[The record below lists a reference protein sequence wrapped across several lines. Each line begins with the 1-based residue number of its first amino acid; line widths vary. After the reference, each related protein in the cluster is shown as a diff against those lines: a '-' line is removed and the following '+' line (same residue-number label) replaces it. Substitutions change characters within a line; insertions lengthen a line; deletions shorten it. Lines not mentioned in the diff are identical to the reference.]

1 MNAQTAPAAAG
12 SRLAGAARPAA
23 ARARPSLRARVLRQV
38 MLPLALTWLAGTLVV
53 IVISNYFVR
62 QAFDRALVDDAY
74 AIAANIQPMGR
85 SDAQLQLTAHEMTT
99 LLFDQHETVYFAV
112 RRPDGSLL
120 SGDASLPTPF
130 LADGT
135 VWHLADV
142 RFAGKP
148 LRAVVL
154 RHPAG
159 NGGDFIV
166 VVAQTTGSRTALLR
180 RLGLY
185 ATLPQML
192 LLAMLAWWLWRGIAR
207 ELAPLGAL
215 QQDLG
220 RRDASDLSPVAVRGD
235 TREVAQLGDALN
247 DLFVRLDGSVRAQRE
262 FAGNVAHELRTPLA
276 GIRALAHY
284 GLGHTDPAVAREQLQ
299 RIADSEARA
308 SHLVDQLLALALAAE
323 SDAVLQREPVVLDQ
337 LAHEAVLR
345 HLTRADARGVDL
357 GARGLDEAQEA
368 GGFTVPGSV
377 ALVEGI
383 LDNLIDNALRYGGK
397 TVTIELAKEDTAAGP
412 VPVLSVADDGPGIAE
427 AQQQALMHR
436 WAQGTDGRKLG
447 EGSGL
452 GLSIVARYAKLL
464 GAELRLSAA
473 APTGGLRVSVL
484 FVSR

>member
-1 MNAQTAPAAAG
+1 MTAAKAG
-12 SRLAGAARPAA
+12 TAETGSALQGHRP
-23 ARARPSLRARVLRQV
+23 RPSLRARVLRQV
-38 MLPLALTWLAGTLVV
+38 MLPLALTWLAGTVV
-53 IVISNYFVR
+53 VLVISNYFVR

-74 AIAANIQPMGR
+74 AIAANIQPQGR
-85 SDAQLQLTAHEMTT
+85 PDAQLQLTAREMTT
-99 LLFDQHETVYFAV
+99 LLFDQRETVYFAV

-120 SGDASLPTPF
+120 SGEPSLQIPF
-130 LADGT
+130 IAEGVT
-135 VWHLADV
+135 WHLADV
-142 RFAGKP
+142 RFAGKQ
-148 LRAVVL
+148 LRTVVL

-159 NGGDFIV
+159 VGEFTV

-180 RLGLY
+180 RLALY
-185 ATLPQML
+185 ATLPQVL
-192 LLAMLAWWLWRGIAR
+192 LLGVLAWWLWRGIAR

-220 RRDASDLSPVAVRGD
+220 RRDASDLSPVFVGGD

-262 FAGNVAHELRTPLA
+262 FAGDVAHELRTPLA

-284 GLGHTDPAVAREQLQ
+284 GLGHSDPRVAREQLQ

-323 SDAVLQREPVVLDQ
+323 SDAVLQREPVVLDE

-345 HLTRADARGVDL
+345 HLARADARGVDL
-357 GARGLDEAQEA
+357 GARGLDEAQES
-368 GGFTVPGSV
+368 GGFTINGSV

-397 TVTIELAKEDTAAGP
+397 TVTIELSKEDIDGAT
-412 VPVLSVADDGPGIAE
+412 VPVLSVADDGPGIPDV
-427 AQQQALMHR
+427 QRQALMHR

-464 GAELRLSAA
+464 GAQMRLAASA
-473 APTGGLRVSVL
+473 PSGGLRASVL
-484 FVSR
+484 FTTR

>member
-1 MNAQTAPAAAG
+1 MSARPASAATVAAAG
-12 SRLAGAARPAA
+12 HRP
-23 ARARPSLRARVLRQV
+23 RPSLRARVLRQV
-38 MLPLALTWLAGTLVV
+38 MLPLALTWLAGTVV
-53 IVISNYFVR
+53 VLIISNYFVR

-74 AIAANIQPMGR
+74 AIAANIQPQGR
-85 SDAQLQLTAHEMTT
+85 PDAQLQLTAREMTT
-99 LLFDQHETVYFAV
+99 LLFDQRETVYFAV

-120 SGDASLPTPF
+120 SGDPALQTPF
-130 LADGT
+130 LAEGAT
-135 VWHLADV
+135 WHLADV
-142 RFAGKP
+142 RFAGKQ

-159 NGGDFIV
+159 SGDFIV

-180 RLGLY
+180 RLALY
-185 ATLPQML
+185 ATLPQIL
-192 LLAMLAWWLWRGIAR
+192 LLGVLAWWLWRGIAR

-220 RRDASDLSPVAVRGD
+220 RRDASDLSPVIVGGD

-284 GLGHTDPAVAREQLQ
+284 GLGHADPGVAREQLQ
-299 RIADSEARA
+299 RIAASEARA

-323 SDAVLQREPVVLDQ
+323 SDAVLQREPVVLDE

-357 GARGLDEAQEA
+357 GARGLDEAQES
-368 GGFTVPGSV
+368 GGFTINGSV

-397 TVTIELAKEDTAAGP
+397 TVTIELSKEEVDGTM
-412 VPVLSVADDGPGIAE
+412 VPVLSVADDGPGIPDV
-427 AQQQALMHR
+427 QRQALMHR

-464 GAELRLSAA
+464 GAQMRLAA
-473 APTGGLRVSVL
+473 TTSTGGLRASIL
-484 FVSR
+484 FTTR

>member
-1 MNAQTAPAAAG
+1 MSARPATAAAVAAAG
-12 SRLAGAARPAA
+12 HRP
-23 ARARPSLRARVLRQV
+23 RPSLRARVLRQV
-38 MLPLALTWLAGTLVV
+38 MLPLALTWLAGTVV
-53 IVISNYFVR
+53 VLTISNYFVR

-74 AIAANIQPMGR
+74 AIAANIQPQGR
-85 SDAQLQLTAHEMTT
+85 PDAQLQLTAREMTT
-99 LLFDQHETVYFAV
+99 LLFDQRETVYFAV

-120 SGDASLPTPF
+120 SGEPTLQTPF
-130 LADGT
+130 LADGAT
-135 VWHLADV
+135 WHLADV
-142 RFAGKP
+142 RFAGKQ

-159 NGGDFIV
+159 TGDFTV

-180 RLGLY
+180 RLALY
-185 ATLPQML
+185 ATLPQIL
-192 LLAMLAWWLWRGIAR
+192 LLGVLAWWLWRGIAR

-220 RRDASDLSPVAVRGD
+220 RRDASDLSPVIVGGD

-284 GLGHTDPAVAREQLQ
+284 GLGHSDPGVAREQLQ

-323 SDAVLQREPVVLDQ
+323 SDAVLQREPVVLDE

-357 GARGLDEAQEA
+357 GARGLDEAQES
-368 GGFTVPGSV
+368 GGFTINGSV

-383 LDNLIDNALRYGGK
+383 LDNLIDNALRYGGM
-397 TVTIELAKEDTAAGP
+397 TVTIELSKEEVDGAM
-412 VPVLSVADDGPGIAE
+412 VPVLSVADDGPGIPE
-427 AQQQALMHR
+427 VQRQALMHR

-464 GAELRLSAA
+464 GAQMRLAA
-473 APTGGLRVSVL
+473 TASSGGLRASIL
-484 FVSR
+484 FTTR